1 VRNREL
7 ERTEKD
13 RQRMVLGWAIEIALG
28 LVIWGT
34 VAALAVRA
42 LERDDYPAPAWVAER
57 GATEANERR

>member
-1 VRNREL
+1 
-7 ERTEKD
+7 
-13 RQRMVLGWAIEIALG
+13 MVLGWAIEIALG